1 MSITSIKWGEDRIP
15 FHLRHLGLKVCE
27 EMKSDMSRQFLLPSD
42 LELRL
47 RTTGE
52 AKTAGKGLWD
62 VTLDCSGGKQS
73 SCLQMWGDG
82 LAAWGQRAPHPSVCC
97 LSLMV
102 VSLWL
107 RVKKWHGGEVGWW
120 KRALSFEPPLRTC
133 LGGFPFQT
141 SCQKKKKKLLCVKEQ
156 ASGCD
161 WHVTVG
167 GAKPT
172 TGVTHAGFLSP
183 QPVCLENP
191 SGGGL
196 VVIFFFS
203 FTYQDAHWNKWWTLM
218 GPATAGRCSLSE
230 QQSSLEWASGLPPQW
245 WFPGGWS
252 ERPLERK
259 RIGDSQAG
267 TGHIPPEL
275 RQGLRLLHHLV
286 I

>member
-52 AKTAGKGLWD
+52 AKTAGRGLWD

-141 SCQKKKKKLLCVKEQ
+141 SCQKKKKKKAPVRQRTGFWVWLTCHSRWGQ
-156 ASGCD
+156 AHHWGDACWLSVPPTCLSGKSLR
-161 WHVTVG
+161 WRAG
-167 GAKPT
+167 GD
-172 TGVTHAGFLSP
+172 
-183 QPVCLENP
+183 
-191 SGGGL
+191 
-196 VVIFFFS
+196 FFF
-203 FTYQDAHWNKWWTLM
+203 FLHLP
-218 GPATAGRCSLSE
+218 GCSL
-230 QQSSLEWASGLPPQW
+230 
-245 WFPGGWS
+245 
-252 ERPLERK
+252 K
-259 RIGDSQAG
+259 
-267 TGHIPPEL
+267 
-275 RQGLRLLHHLV
+275 
-286 I
+286 